1 MARGLTSEEA
11 TAAIVRGF
19 LDVEIKGLPEH
30 LKGEI
35 KRAIRMEGKEEP
47 LL

>member
-1 MARGLTSEEA
+1 MSRGLTSEEA

-30 LKGEI
+30 LKAEI
-35 KRAIRMEGKEEP
+35 KKALRMGEEKG